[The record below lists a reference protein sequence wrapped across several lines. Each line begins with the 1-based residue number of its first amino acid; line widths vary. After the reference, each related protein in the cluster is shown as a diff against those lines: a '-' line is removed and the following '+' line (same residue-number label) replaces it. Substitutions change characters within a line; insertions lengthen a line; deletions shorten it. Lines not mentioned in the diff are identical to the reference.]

1 MTDTRQQL
9 IAALYLVGWLLQIAG
24 VGLGGWALLRP
35 HAKGRA
41 SLVASPRVGAQDDP
55 RRLARTVM
63 GLVLQFRADDRRALE
78 SYDDRRARRGWQ
90 AVALLVVGAAFA
102 LGASL
107 IWLYS

>member
-1 MTDTRQQL
+1 MTDTRRHL
-9 IAALYLVGWLLQIAG
+9 IAALFLVGWLLEVAG
-24 VGLGGWALLRP
+24 LGLGGWALLRP
-35 HAKGRA
+35 HAKDA
-41 SLVASPRVGAQDDP
+41 SLVASPRVGGQDDP

-90 AVALLVVGAAFA
+90 AVGLLVVGAAFA
-102 LGASL
+102 VGASL